1 MTENVIDITDIVRI
15 DDRNDEIYLT
25 LFDIQQ
31 AVESYLLEN
40 GQITNGDEVMGMSVT
55 TTHHASDEFPGIS
68 ITVKRER
75 EANESE

>member
-1 MTENVIDITDIVRI
+1 MTENVIDITDIVRL
-15 DDRNDEIYLT
+15 DDRHDEIILT

-31 AVESYLLEN
+31 AVESYLQEN
-40 GQITNGDEVMGMSVT
+40 GQISNADEVIGMSVT
-55 TTHHASDEFPGIS
+55 TTHHESDDFPGIK